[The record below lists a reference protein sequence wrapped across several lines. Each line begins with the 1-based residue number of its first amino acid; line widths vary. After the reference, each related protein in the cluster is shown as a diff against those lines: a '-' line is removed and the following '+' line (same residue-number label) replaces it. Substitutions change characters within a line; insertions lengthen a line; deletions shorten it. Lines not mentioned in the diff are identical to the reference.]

1 VILASRGFDAVQKAK
16 KLQTQVNKKPREE
29 KVMLISLCAVIIAVL
44 LEFFT
49 PLNHTFDPLY
59 LVPLLLVGGTTV
71 LLATL
76 FLMISVLNPLEHLE
90 QKLVPNVIEL
100 VRRDSP
106 LALSRFF
113 LFLFPFLSY
122 TAVVASLLLEVPHQ
136 KWLLLGWIVAL
147 GISLGL
153 LRDSWHRVVNFL
165 NPFHF
170 IHYLS
175 QEAKKACQNEQDEA
189 LWGSLDGLA
198 EIGLRSIEKS
208 KLALSTQVLQA
219 FPPIMHT
226 FFSSSKSIAHSNQDA
241 EVEKKTGLDEASYTI
256 FYLLQRLELLNDKAL
271 QHRLETVCRQM
282 VMIMGKIIVYSAE
295 FDLSMVTFPTHFL
308 SKFGL
313 KAQQHHFD
321 EVAVLTTSTLL
332 EVANAITTTVDLHYT
347 ELQEPFQAI
356 INGLAAL
363 ARETFKKDKHTN
375 FKVLVQPLV
384 DLKSF
389 FQTEKMAQHPDTP
402 VIIQETDRVLGEFE
416 VLEQVMQS
424 IPSVSDLT
432 SSEGSSLDELPPR
445 I

>member
-1 VILASRGFDAVQKAK
+1 
-16 KLQTQVNKKPREE
+16 
-29 KVMLISLCAVIIAVL
+29 MLISLCAVAIALL

-49 PLNHTFDPLY
+49 PLTPAFNPLY
-59 LVPLLLVGGTTV
+59 LVPLLLVGGTAI

-76 FLMISVLNPLEHLE
+76 FLTISVLNPLEHLE
-90 QKLVPNVIEL
+90 QKLVPNVMEL
-100 VRRDSP
+100 VRRDFP
-106 LALSRFF
+106 LALGRFF
-113 LFLFPFLSY
+113 LFLFPLLSY
-122 TAVVASLLLEVPHQ
+122 AAVAALLLLEVPYQ
-136 KWLLLGWIVAL
+136 KWILLGWIVAF
-147 GISLGL
+147 GISLDL
-153 LRDSWHRVVNFL
+153 LRDSWHRLVNFL
-165 NPFHF
+165 NPSHF
-170 IHYLS
+170 IHHLS
-175 QEAKKACQNEQDEA
+175 QEAKKAIQNEHDEV
-189 LWGSLDGLA
+189 LWSSLDGLA

-208 KLALSTQVLQA
+208 KLALSTQALQA

-226 FFSSSKSIAHSNQDA
+226 FFATSKSISHTNQDV
-241 EVEKKTGLDEASYTI
+241 EVEKKTGLDEASYTV

-282 VMIMGKIIVYSAE
+282 VMVMGKLIVYSAQ

-332 EVANAITTTVDLHYT
+332 EVAKTITTTIDLAYT

-363 ARETFKKDKHTN
+363 ARETFKKDKHTS

-384 DLKSF
+384 DLRSF

-402 VIIQETDRVLGEFE
+402 VIIQEIDRVLGEFQ
-416 VLEQVMQS
+416 VLEQVMQT

-432 SSEGSSLDELPPR
+432 SSEGSSLDQLPPR